1 MLSLCEWVV
10 RQRYVL
16 LTAALVAVCWSA
28 YLATTLKLYD
38 DPNRWPP
45 ESDPA
50 VVLNEQLQRKFGGAN
65 MVTIMIART
74 DGRDV
79 VQADTL
85 AKVKRITD
93 ELLRVHGV
101 IP

>member
-1 MLSLCEWVV
+1 MLSLSEWVV

-28 YLATTLKLYD
+28 YLATTLKIYD

-50 VVLNEQLQRKFGGAN
+50 VVLNEELQRKFGGAN
-65 MVTIMIART
+65 MVTIMMAGRIKYGSRT
-74 DGRDV
+74 DRSCTHNTQGAPRNS
-79 VQADTL
+79 TL
-85 AKVKRITD
+85 EPNT
-93 ELLRVHGV
+93 
-101 IP
+101 